1 MLGSADSKAL
11 ECIGPDGMR
20 DAFRRTVLTR
30 NIRTSNPSSTMRFLA
45 LVIVSAELLFAQ
57 SGRTD
62 LDDLLAEALRSS
74 PEIAAA
80 QKRYEA
86 ARQRPSQASSLPDP
100 MLSPGYNSSGAP
112 WPGARLGTEPTS
124 NIGVMLSQEIPFPGK
139 RKLAGDMAVKEAE
152 AEWQQYQQV
161 QLNVVARLKQAYYR
175 RSFAFAAVDV
185 IDRNLE
191 LLRKFLRI
199 TEARYSVGK
208 AAQQDVF
215 KAQTQISI
223 LETKR
228 VQLEREKRAREAE
241 IISLV
246 NRPPGSSL
254 GKPSELRPI
263 PVPAKLE
270 ELYAAARENSPML
283 RRDEKMIQR
292 AELALNMARKE
303 YYPDVTLNGGYYN
316 MGRMPDMYMF
326 RADLKIPLY
335 FFRKQRA
342 AVTEQAQSIVQ
353 TRKTFEATNQ
363 SLHFRIQDDYLMAQ
377 TSEQLVRLY
386 GQTVIPQASLAL
398 EASLSSYETGAV
410 DFLTVLMNYITIVEY
425 QMNYYE
431 ELQNFYLAL
440 ARLEEMTARPLTR

>member
-1 MLGSADSKAL
+1 MWSRNSRTRMSGGAL
-11 ECIGPDGMR
+11 P
-20 DAFRRTVLTR
+20 
-30 NIRTSNPSSTMRFLA
+30 LA
-45 LVIVSAELLFAQ
+45 LVIGSAGLIFAQ
-57 SGRTD
+57 SDRTD
-62 LDDLLAEALRSS
+62 LGDLLAEALRSS

-86 ARQRPSQASSLPDP
+86 SRQRPSQASSLPDP
-100 MLSPGYNSSGAP
+100 MLSPGYNSNGAP

-208 AAQQDVF
+208 AAQQDVL

-241 IISLV
+241 IVSLV
-246 NRPPGSSL
+246 NRPPGSPL
-254 GKPSELRPI
+254 GRPTEMRPI
-263 PVPAKLE
+263 PVPVKLE
-270 ELYAAARENSPML
+270 ELYAAARDNSPML

-292 AELALNMARKE
+292 AEVAVNIARKE
-303 YYPDVTLNGGYYN
+303 YYPDFTLNGGYYN

-326 RADLKIPLY
+326 RADFKIPLY
-335 FFRKQRA
+335 FFRNQRA
-342 AVTEQAQSIVQ
+342 AVTEQSQTLVQS
-353 TRKTFEATNQ
+353 RRAYEATNQ

-377 TSEQLVRLY
+377 TSEQLTRLY

-398 EASLSSYETGAV
+398 ESSLSSYETGAI
-410 DFLTVLMNYITIVEY
+410 DFLTVLMNYITVVEY

-440 ARLEEMTARPLTR
+440 ARLEEMTARPLTQ

>member
-1 MLGSADSKAL
+1 MATRKDNTVRSPLVSRAL
-11 ECIGPDGMR
+11 LLVP
-20 DAFRRTVLTR
+20 
-30 NIRTSNPSSTMRFLA
+30 FLA
-45 LVIVSAELLFAQ
+45 SGLWAQ
-57 SGRTD
+57 PDRTD
-62 LDDLLAEALRSS
+62 LKDLLAEALSNN
-74 PEIAAA
+74 PEIVAA

-86 ARQRPSQASSLPDP
+86 SRQRPSQVSSLPDP
-100 MLSPGYNSSGAP
+100 MFSPGYNSNGAP

-139 RKLAGDMAVKEAE
+139 RKLAGDMAVKGAE

-246 NRPPGSSL
+246 NRPPGSL
-254 GKPSELRPI
+254 VGRPTEMRPI
-263 PVPAKLE
+263 PVPVKLE

-292 AELALNMARKE
+292 AEVAVNIARKE
-303 YYPDVTLNGGYYN
+303 YYPDFTLNGGYYN

-326 RADLKIPLY
+326 RADFKIPLY

-342 AVTEQAQSIVQ
+342 AVTEQSQTLVQS
-353 TRKTFEATNQ
+353 RRAYEATNQ

-377 TSEQLVRLY
+377 TSEQLTRLY

-398 EASLSSYETGAV
+398 ESSLSSYETGAI
-410 DFLTVLMNYITIVEY
+410 DFLTVLMNYITVVEY

-440 ARLEEMTARPLTR
+440 ARLEEMTARPLTQ